1 MFYEGKDIKHLA
13 TTNDYGYI
21 MLENGDKF
29 AIKIISSEEYEKH
42 IDEIIK
48 KQFKELQKD

>member
-13 TTNDYGYI
+13 TTNDYGYV

-29 AIKIISSEEYEKH
+29 AIKIITSKEYGEHTDKVT
-42 IDEIIK
+42 K
-48 KQFKELQKD
+48 KQFEDLQKR